1 MASSSAIADALITML
16 SAASVFGT
24 NMVTKN
30 DYSVLE
36 KAAGS
41 CATITWTNLKSVA
54 VAFGNDRERS
64 LTMRVDVFVRDTSN
78 PIEVLNNVY
87 TAGDVAVTC
96 LEADDTLQG
105 TVNMVDAIQAT
116 RNPDRFVQAGGVTWL
131 PVEILVEVTE
141 L

>member
-16 SAASVFGT
+16 SATSAFGA

-41 CATITWTNLKSVA
+41 CATITWTGLNSLPI
-54 VAFGNDRERS
+54 AFGNDRERS
-64 LTMRVDVFVRDTSN
+64 ITMRVDVFVRDVSN
-78 PIEVLNNVY
+78 PIDTLNNVY

-96 LEADDTLQG
+96 LEADDTLLG
-105 TVNMVDAIQAT
+105 TVSMVDAIRAT

-131 PVEILVEVTE
+131 PVEVLVEVTE